1 MTGSIASIH
10 PSPLP
15 LPRTPLIGRARELT
29 VIRDLLLRDDV
40 PLLTLT
46 GPGGVGKT
54 RLALQVVATLVD
66 DFPSG
71 VVFITL
77 ASIRDPALVL
87 PTVAEALGIRA
98 DRDRL
103 LVARLAATL
112 RERPLLL
119 VLDNLEQVLDAAPQ
133 LTELLAICPSLTIL
147 VTSRSLLRIS
157 GEHVVAVP
165 PLGLPAIDH
174 DVTLE
179 DLART
184 EAVALFIARAR
195 AADPRFALTVE
206 NASAIAAICQRLDGL
221 PLGIELAAARLR
233 VLSPEALLSRL
244 SDPLRLLT
252 GGDRDQPPRL
262 RTMREAVAWSHDLL
276 APEEQTLFRRLAVF
290 EDGCT
295 VEAAEA
301 VCGGLELDVLD
312 AMSGLVEQSLV
323 HQEEPP
329 GASPRFAMLET
340 VREYALERLTAS
352 GETAALRAKHATYFT
367 SLADRGISGF
377 YTSTTS
383 DTARQFIAERANVRA
398 VLAWEAEQ
406 GTTDLLLRLAAA
418 GWWYWNPTEGCRVL
432 ERALAATA
440 PVSASR
446 RGERALLLATM
457 GEITAVWLGDGAA
470 ATPLLEESLV
480 LAQEADDARA
490 IALALLWLGA
500 VATGKGELDRAEA
513 LATEAL
519 ARWQALIEPDW
530 PRTGDALYVLG
541 YIEALRD
548 NPQEAERWFTATLEW
563 ARAIGTDPLTATA
576 LEALG
581 TCAREQGDQRRAAQ
595 LFAESL
601 VLVRDSRDPTSLV
614 NNVKSLAAVAA
625 ATGRPEQAARLF
637 GAAEALWEIQ
647 GIILP
652 PAERPRLER
661 AIAPARAQ
669 LPEPAFA
676 AAWTAGRALTMDQA
690 VVEALTVADDVASAR
705 APDLTTRHGLTPRE
719 FEVLR
724 LVVAGRSNRE
734 IADVL
739 FLSERTVEN
748 HVRHVLNKLDVPSR
762 VAAAA
767 YAIRHGL
774 A

>member
-1 MTGSIASIH
+1 
-10 PSPLP
+10 LP
-15 LPRTPLIGRARELT
+15 LPRTPLIGRERELT
-29 VIRDLLLRDDV
+29 MIRELLLRDDV

-54 RLALQVVATLVD
+54 RLALQVAATVAD
-66 DFPSG
+66 EFPSG
-71 VVFITL
+71 VAFITL
-77 ASIRDPALVL
+77 AAIRDPALVL
-87 PTVAEALGIRA
+87 PTVAEALGIREDGEGA
-98 DRDRL
+98 LVVRLATALRDRQFL
-103 LVARLAATL
+103 LI
-112 RERPLLL
+112 
-119 VLDNLEQVLDAAPQ
+119 LDNLEQVLDMAPQ
-133 LTELLAICPSLTIL
+133 LAELLAACPSLTIL

-165 PLGLPAIDH
+165 PLGLPATDH
-174 DVTLE
+174 DVTIN

-184 EAVALFIARAR
+184 EAVALFVARAR

-206 NASAIAAICQRLDGL
+206 NASAVAAICQRLDGL

-233 VLSPEALLSRL
+233 VLSPEALLRRL

-252 GGDRDQPPRL
+252 GGGRDQPPRL
-262 RTMREAVAWSHDLL
+262 RTMRQAVAWSHDLL

-301 VCGGLELDVLD
+301 VCGGPELDVLD

-323 HQEEPP
+323 HQDEPP

-340 VREYALERLTAS
+340 VREYALERLMAG
-352 GETAALRAKHATYFT
+352 GETAALRAKHAAYFT
-367 SLADRGISGF
+367 NFAERGISGY

-383 DTARQFIAERANVRA
+383 AAARQFTAERANVRA
-398 VLAWEAEQ
+398 ALEWEAEQ
-406 GTTDLLLRLAAA
+406 GATDLLLRLAAA
-418 GWWYWNPTEGCRVL
+418 GWWYWNPSEGARAL
-432 ERALAATA
+432 KRALAATA
-440 PVSASR
+440 HASTSR

-457 GEITAVWLGDGAA
+457 GEITAIWLGDGAA

-480 LAQEADDARA
+480 LAQEAGDARA

-500 VATGKGELDRAEA
+500 VATGQGDLDRAEV

-519 ARWQALIEPDW
+519 ARWQALTEPDW
-530 PRTGDALYVLG
+530 PRTGDAFYVLG
-541 YIEALRD
+541 YIAMLRD
-548 NPQEAERWFTATLEW
+548 NQQEAERWFTATQEW
-563 ARAIGTDPLTATA
+563 ARAIGADLLTAAA

-581 TCAREQGDQRRAAQ
+581 TCAREQGDHHRAAQ

-601 VLVRDSRDPTSLV
+601 VLVRDSRDPVSLV
-614 NNVKSLAAVAA
+614 NNVKSLGAVAA
-625 ATGRPEQAARLF
+625 ATGRPEQAVRLF
-637 GAAEALWEIQ
+637 GAAEALRDLH

-661 AIAPARAQ
+661 AIAPARVQ
-669 LPEPAFA
+669 LPAPSFA
-676 AAWTAGRALTMDQA
+676 AAWAAGRALSVEQA
-690 VVEALTVADDVASAR
+690 IAEALTIADDVASAR
-705 APDLTTRHGLTPRE
+705 APNLTTRHGLTPRE
-719 FEVLR
+719 LEVLH
-724 LVVAGRSNRE
+724 LVAAGRSNRE

-748 HVRHVLNKLDVPSR
+748 HVRHVLTKLDVPSR